1 MGLDVTRSLRGQLL
15 RVYFLFYL
23 FIFKLDVG
31 FIGLFSPRRISPST
45 SLCADP
51 CVTSATQYN
60 TTQHHNRQLVSVTPG
75 NQEKPLEHFPVIFF
89 FLLLFAI
96 DPLIVAFLSVFVCLA
111 LVCRVVVWAV
121 QSVKSSWALS
131 QCRDLRVE
139 PQIPSLPPSHAGRL
153 LCWRFFG
160 GIVYCYYSSGRES
173 PLTFPLTLHEISI
186 NLKTICFLEK
196 YFQCSLQTFVS
207 SMCVFFLTVVGKC
220 EIIFRNSTDSKGY
233 LWRNIYSLMKLM
245 IKAH

>member
-1 MGLDVTRSLRGQLL
+1 MWSGSGRHSQSQRPTFKSLLFFFKIRCWVYWPLL
-15 RVYFLFYL
+15 SQEDFTIDFTLCRRLRNQCNTIQHNTTTASQSQSLWKSRKATWTLSSHFFFNYYLL
-23 FIFKLDVG
+23 FIF
-31 FIGLFSPRRISPST
+31 
-45 SLCADP
+45 
-51 CVTSATQYN
+51 Y
-60 TTQHHNRQLVSVTPG
+60 
-75 NQEKPLEHFPVIFF
+75 
-89 FLLLFAI
+89 LLL
-96 DPLIVAFLSVFVCLA
+96 FLSVFVCLV

-121 QSVKSSWALS
+121 QSVKSGWALS

-153 LCWRFFG
+153 LCWRFFW
-160 GIVYCYYSSGRES
+160 GIVYCYCSSGRES

-186 NLKTICFLEK
+186 NLKTICFPEK

-207 SMCVFFLTVVGKC
+207 SMCVYFLTVVGKC
-220 EIIFRNSTDSKGY
+220 EIIFRNSTESKGY

>member
-15 RVYFLFYL
+15 RVYY
-23 FIFKLDVG
+23 FIFFKLDVG
-31 FIGLFSPRRISPST
+31 FIALFSPWRISPST

-60 TTQHHNRQLVSVTPG
+60 TTPQPPASHSHSRKSRKATWTLSS
-75 NQEKPLEHFPVIFF
+75 HF

-96 DPLIVAFLSVFVCLA
+96 HPLIVAFFLSVFVCLV

-131 QCRDLRVE
+131 QCRDVRFE
-139 PQIPSLPPSHAGRL
+139 PQISSLPPSHAGRL
-153 LCWRFFG
+153 LCWRCFG
-160 GIVYCYYSSGRES
+160 GIVYCYCSSGRES

-196 YFQCSLQTFVS
+196 YFQCSMQTF
-207 SMCVFFLTVVGKC
+207 CF
-220 EIIFRNSTDSKGY
+220 
-233 LWRNIYSLMKLM
+233 
-245 IKAH
+245 